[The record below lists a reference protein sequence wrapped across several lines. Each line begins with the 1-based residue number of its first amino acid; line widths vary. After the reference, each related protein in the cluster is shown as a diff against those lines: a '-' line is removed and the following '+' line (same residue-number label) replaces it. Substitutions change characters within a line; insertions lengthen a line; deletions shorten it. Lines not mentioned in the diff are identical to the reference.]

1 MYDDKTIA
9 ELETELAAINK
20 DLAEYDRGRSW
31 TITSRKAQV
40 LRAHKSEIWRA
51 LYAKQT
57 AIPKS

>member
-9 ELETELAAINK
+9 ELETELAAINR
-20 DLAEYDRGRSW
+20 DLAEYDGGRSW
-31 TITSRKAQV
+31 AVTSRKAQI
-40 LRAHKSEIWRA
+40 LRAVKSEIWRA

>member
-9 ELETELAAINK
+9 ELEALLAAINR
-20 DLAEYDRGRSW
+20 DLAEYASGLSW
-31 TITSRKAQV
+31 TITSRKAEV
-40 LRAHKSEIWRA
+40 LRAHKSEIWRV